1 MHLLILASIFPTH
14 SENLSARYPNIKI
27 TYALPSN
34 VTKEQLEQADA
45 VFGNPPLS
53 LLRQLRQFPKWIHL
67 ESAGADAYTKP
78 GILPQDTLLTNSTG
92 AYGPAI
98 AEHAL
103 GMLFGIS
110 KKLFLYR
117 DEQLRASWNDLGTV
131 KPITGTTTLILGAGD
146 IGCEFAKRVQSLGS
160 YTVGIRRTGS
170 SKPDCLDE
178 LYHTEALDRLLPS
191 ADTVFLSLPNTPETY
206 HMINRS
212 RIASMKRDAV
222 LLNVGRGAAI
232 DTEALCDLLEGGHL
246 MGAGLDVTD
255 PEPLPKG
262 HRLWNISNVFIT
274 PHISGGGHLA
284 ETTERIF
291 SIFQENLGCYLNGKP
306 LKNIVDFTTG
316 YRKLTEEETL

>member
-131 KPITGTTTLILGAGD
+131 KPITGTTTEQAHQNPT
-146 IGCEFAKRVQSLGS
+146 ASTNSTTRK
-160 YTVGIRRTGS
+160 
-170 SKPDCLDE
+170 
-178 LYHTEALDRLLPS
+178 LL
-191 ADTVFLSLPNTPETY
+191 TVFFHLLIRFSSAFRTP
-206 HMINRS
+206 
-212 RIASMKRDAV
+212 
-222 LLNVGRGAAI
+222 
-232 DTEALCDLLEGGHL
+232 
-246 MGAGLDVTD
+246 
-255 PEPLPKG
+255 
-262 HRLWNISNVFIT
+262 
-274 PHISGGGHLA
+274 
-284 ETTERIF
+284 
-291 SIFQENLGCYLNGKP
+291 
-306 LKNIVDFTTG
+306 
-316 YRKLTEEETL
+316 RKHTI